1 MRKERS
7 RGRWVNRG
15 KSCVFLDPLL
25 DASVVLSWWGDLQ
38 SARSAL
44 MSTRAPGSLAVVV
57 ATEDTIVKAEAEE
70 AFSQMLGEGEKEEE
84 GDWRKITFP
93 LHLLSLNG
101 DFDCTFVPWV
111 HCIMCCPQ
119 LQEPTIRTREEAS
132 SPERRKP
139 GSTSDCHTGV
149 LKPYCRRML

>member
-1 MRKERS
+1 MVS
-7 RGRWVNRG
+7 R
-15 KSCVFLDPLL
+15 VFLNPLL
-25 DASVVLSWWGDLQ
+25 DAYVVLSWWGDLQ

-101 DFDCTFVPWV
+101 DFDCTVHLSHGYTVSCAVRNCRNRRFVP
-111 HCIMCCPQ
+111 
-119 LQEPTIRTREEAS
+119 EK
-132 SPERRKP
+132 ERLP
-139 GSTSDCHTGV
+139 
-149 LKPYCRRML
+149 